1 MAKALYGRMFSWI
14 VNRINHLIASP
25 AAISHTIGV
34 LDIFGFENV
43 ECNSLEQLCINIA
56 NEQMQFFFNEVS
68 VSA

>member
-1 MAKALYGRMFSWI
+1 MDRRYAHHKDRLKD
-14 VNRINHLIASP
+14 AS
-25 AAISHTIGV
+25 V